1 MAEEDDADYWRR
13 VREVLIEHDFAWVVA
28 QAEAQI
34 AEGKPNA
41 KQVSEREHIPPSADP
56 MFTVR
61 RPRSRRASL
70 ITSEPYNESER
81 LEILLDAIE
90 AAIVQRSMVEQAVF
104 DQLTDITSIRFEPDS
119 PVEPGGETY
128 LGARHV
134 LDSSRKDMATE
145 LESRARAALSDLR
158 GRDHAGT

>member
-1 MAEEDDADYWRR
+1 MAEEDDADYRR
-13 VREVLIEHDFAWVVA
+13 RIGEVLIEHGFAWVVA

-34 AEGKPNA
+34 AEGKPSS
-41 KQVSEREHIPPSADP
+41 KQVSEREYVPPSADP
-56 MFTVR
+56 MFTVQ

-81 LEILLDAIE
+81 LDILLEAIE
-90 AAIVQRSMVEQAVF
+90 AAVVQRSMLEQAVF
-104 DQLTDITSIRFEPDS
+104 EQLTDISSIRFEPDS

-128 LGARHV
+128 LGAPHV
-134 LDSSRKDMATE
+134 LDLGRKDMATE
-145 LESRARAALSDLR
+145 LETRARVALSDLR